1 MKINKNIIISC
12 ICGVLLGVTA
22 CNEYLDINTDPNNPT
37 VAPLDQL
44 TSKIQKDAADTYNSG
59 DNWMANFLGVFTHQI
74 VVREES
80 DQYGLSTGS
89 GFITN
94 SWSNL
99 YLTNTNL
106 NSLISTA
113 TDQGNMVYAGIGK
126 IIQVDA
132 FTKAVDIW
140 GDLPYS
146 EASKLGEAIIAP
158 NFDDQ
163 VQIYT
168 ALFALLDEA
177 IANLNDETA
186 ENSITP
192 GEDDLIYGGDVD
204 MWIKAANTLKLKM
217 YNNVRLYPA
226 LFDETAVNA
235 LISGGNLI
243 SSIDEDFEFEYSSA
257 LAPVD
262 ERHPLFAAEYGG
274 GQITQYISPWFYEIM
289 MGVNPTAYFT
299 TVEDPRIPYY
309 WFNQLT
315 GGELAQNPIDY
326 HDPTTD
332 FVSIRFGSIG
342 DGRDSGQRG
351 SATVVGMY
359 ICGGRY
365 DDGMGSP
372 DGDIGTSDGTGIA
385 PFQYIN
391 YYERLFIEA
400 ELIQAGVVTGDA
412 SAKLRE
418 AIVAAFAKV
427 DDIVENNQSTQ
438 TIPELSGTTEVTA
451 YIDNVITLFDAATA
465 DQKMEIIMTQKWIAS
480 FGKFADQ
487 YNDIRRTGYPVLAN
501 PNGTNE
507 YQIDAGQN
515 SDGAQGDPLL
525 DSETTL
531 GRDYPL
537 SIFWPASE
545 INTNSNAPDQK
556 LQATYSIFWDN

>member
-1 MKINKNIIISC
+1 MKINKNIIIKC
-12 ICGVLLGVTA
+12 ICGVLLGVIG
-22 CNEYLDINTDPNNPT
+22 CDNYLDVNTDPNNPT
-37 VAPLDQL
+37 VAPLNQL

-59 DNWMANFLGVFTHQI
+59 DFWMANFLGVFTHQM

-89 GFITN
+89 DFIAN

-106 NSLISTA
+106 NSLLGTA
-113 TDQGNMVYAGIGK
+113 TEQGNMIYAGIGK

-132 FTKAVDIW
+132 FSKAVDIW
-140 GDLPYS
+140 GDIPYS
-146 EASKLGEAIIAP
+146 EANKLGESIIAP
-158 NFDDQ
+158 TFDDQ
-163 VQIYT
+163 VVIYT
-168 ALFALLDEA
+168 SLFALLDEA
-177 IANLNDETA
+177 IANLNDATA
-186 ENSITP
+186 ENSQTP
-192 GEDDLIYGGDVD
+192 GDDDLIYGGDVD
-204 MWIKAANTLKLKM
+204 LWIKAANTLKLKM

-226 LFDETAVNA
+226 LFDETAVNS

-243 SSIDEDFEFEYSSA
+243 SSLDEDFEFKYSSA

-289 MGVNPTAYFT
+289 MGVNPTTYFT
-299 TVEDPRIPYY
+299 NNEDPRIPYY

-326 HDPTTD
+326 HDPNTD

-342 DGRDSGQRG
+342 GGRDSGQRG
-351 SATVVGMY
+351 SGTMVGMY

-372 DGDIGTSDGTGIA
+372 DGDLGSSDGTGVA
-385 PFQYIN
+385 PFQYVN
-391 YYERLFIEA
+391 YYERLFIET
-400 ELIQAGVVTGDA
+400 ELIQVGVVTGDA
-412 SAKLRE
+412 SAKLKE
-418 AIVAAFAKV
+418 AIEAAFAKV
-427 DDIVENNQSTQ
+427 DDIAKNNESTQ
-438 TIPELSGTTEVTA
+438 SIPVLSGTTEVTD
-451 YIDNVITLFDAATA
+451 YIDDVIALFDAATD

-487 YNDIRRTGYPVLAN
+487 YNDIRRTGYPVLSN

-515 SDGAQGDPLL
+515 SVDSQGDPLL

-537 SIFWPASE
+537 SIYWPANE
-545 INTNSNAPDQK
+545 INTNSNSPAQK
-556 LQATYSIFWDN
+556 QQAVYSIFWDN